1 MEGKINEL
9 NVQTEIDTI
18 QEEIK
23 LALAQSASGKS
34 ILKTSLLKRMNAC
47 IKVLE
52 KAYLELSK
60 KNALKVKKNL
70 LNSLPSDSS
79 KQAKIEAKRAVNQAQ
94 KELDRAKSQVS
105 KQYSRREIRLAIME
119 GYIIITQLREYITEE
134 VIDYKIMSA
143 GQDGD
148 QTVLFES
155 HPTLAQVLSSTSL
168 DSKTFSLRLTETQK
182 QFNNILKNSKNI
194 DKIST
199 MKNSVLA
206 QMKRVQLSFEEHNMW
221 QKLLKVQTALE
232 GLPGAY
238 INYGQLIESFEEY
251 LFIGPD
257 DNLSEIEYIYKLLE
271 KGRNNLAYYL
281 GADVDKYQV
290 KALATMG
297 GRGRADVAV
306 LTNVLNPLKEIK
318 EIMIKININLKD
330 DLVKFFTPK
339 EGQGDRSFRKE
350 LEEEIKNRIKK
361 AINEI

>member
-1 MEGKINEL
+1 MTGQINEL
-9 NVQTEIDTI
+9 NVQTEINII

-23 LALAQSASGKS
+23 LALKQSASGES
-34 ILKTSLLKRMNAC
+34 ILQTSLLKRMDIC

-60 KNALKVKKNL
+60 KNVLKIKKNL
-70 LNSLPSDSS
+70 LNSLPSNSS
-79 KQAKIEAKRAVNQAQ
+79 KQAKVEAERAFKQAQ
-94 KELDRAKSQVS
+94 KELDRVKSQLS
-105 KQYSRREIRLAIME
+105 RQYSRREIRLAIME
-119 GYIIITQLREYITEE
+119 GYIIITQLREYITGE
-134 VIDYKIMSA
+134 VINYKIMSA

-155 HPTLAQVLSSTSL
+155 NPTLAQVLSSTSL
-168 DSKTFSLRLTETQK
+168 DSKTFSLRLIETQK
-182 QFNNILKNSKNI
+182 QFNNILENSKNI

-206 QMKRVQLSFEEHNMW
+206 QMKRVQLSSEEHNMW

-251 LFIGPD
+251 LFVGPD
-257 DNLSEIEYIYKLLE
+257 DNLSEIEYIYRLLE

-318 EIMIKININLKD
+318 KIMTRISVNLKD
-330 DLVKFFTPK
+330 DLVKFFTPE
-339 EGQGDRSFRKE
+339 EGRGDRPFRKE

-361 AINEI
+361 AISKI